1 MQHFRMSHLY
11 LSFTKAASS
20 ESQKNFGPVFGCVFS
35 KRSGLS
41 VNSDRPLVGHF
52 LCCLAARGS
61 TPFVVFTFENIGPNW
76 TTRNEGKNVCVVERC
91 SRRLVKFFPEPKG
104 DCWAG
109 QGSPRCLAQFFFSRT
124 ATGLPLA
131 HHNETTKR
139 WTVRRYSTPAME
151 HIMKLRNTDQPKYTY
166 VLYIYVMSMCIY
178 RNIYEYTYIYIYIHL
193 RVMKSRL
200 NTRAHD

>member
-109 QGSPRCLAQFFFSRT
+109 QGSPRCLAQFFSLELQRVCLWHT
-124 ATGLPLA
+124 
-131 HHNETTKR
+131 TTKR
-139 WTVRRYSTPAME
+139 QNVGLSDGIQRR
-151 HIMKLRNTDQPKYTY
+151 QW
-166 VLYIYVMSMCIY
+166 
-178 RNIYEYTYIYIYIHL
+178 NIL
-193 RVMKSRL
+193 W
-200 NTRAHD
+200 N

>member
-61 TPFVVFTFENIGPNW
+61 TPFVLFTFENIGPNW
-76 TTRNEGKNVCVVERC
+76 TTRNEGKNVCVLWKGAAAALSNS
-91 SRRLVKFFPEPKG
+91 SRNQREI
-104 DCWAG
+104 AG
-109 QGSPRCLAQFFFSRT
+109 QDRGHPVALRNFFSLELQRVCLWHT
-124 ATGLPLA
+124 
-131 HHNETTKR
+131 TTKR
-139 WTVRRYSTPAME
+139 QNVGLSDGIQRR
-151 HIMKLRNTDQPKYTY
+151 QW
-166 VLYIYVMSMCIY
+166 
-178 RNIYEYTYIYIYIHL
+178 NIL
-193 RVMKSRL
+193 W
-200 NTRAHD
+200 N